1 MPHRLKKDRALI
13 YTILYIPGRSRTLPG
28 VLACYRASLGAPGK
42 YLGGPPKSAVT
53 PSSMIPSN
61 DVPPSFPSTNNLQK
75 TNHLILLWVGKVNQ
89 LFTVQTGNL
98 GTSHH
103 TKVRS
108 SEHLG
113 KRYVKLNMFYLVDD
127 RSY

>member
-1 MPHRLKKDRALI
+1 MPHRLKKDCALI
-13 YTILYIPGRSRTLPG
+13 YTILYIPGRSHMLPG
-28 VLACYRASLGAPGK
+28 VPGRSLGK

>member
-13 YTILYIPGRSRTLPG
+13 YTILYIPGRSHMLPG
-28 VLACYRASLGAPGK
+28 VPGPSLGK

-89 LFTVQTGNL
+89 SFTVQTGNL